1 MKGKRQRNQRTSGNK
16 VKYDNDQPRLYSYC
30 GNNHVLRKE
39 KCPAYGII
47 CNACGNANCFAK
59 MCRSARVRSRQ
70 KHVHEVH
77 TSQDCDLDESSS
89 KEFVLTVKHVNEIG
103 SRKITAVMN
112 INKTLVEFQ
121 LDNGSTVNIL
131 PKHIYTKLCDDPTG
145 TNLRKSNVNLVM
157 FNRSET
163 KTLGK
168 VRLSVRNPRNQK
180 KYNLELMQI

>member
-1 MKGKRQRNQRTSGNK
+1 
-16 VKYDNDQPRLYSYC
+16 
-30 GNNHVLRKE
+30 
-39 KCPAYGII
+39 
-47 CNACGNANCFAK
+47 
-59 MCRSARVRSRQ
+59 MCQSARVRSHQ

-77 TSQDCDLDESSS
+77 MSQDRDLDESSS
-89 KEFVLTVKHVNEIG
+89 EEFVLTVEHVNEIG

-131 PKHIYTKLCDDPTG
+131 PKHIYTNLCDDPTR
-145 TNLRKSNVNLVM
+145 TNLRKSNVTLVM

-168 VRLSVRNPRNQK
+168 VHLSVRNPKIRK
-180 KYNLELMQI
+180 STT